1 VTALYGDTVTILR
14 AGYLVDKYGNPTS
27 QQDWANA
34 TRTPVS
40 GVSVQPDV
48 STEATGDR
56 GTITTGWRLFTP
68 KGRDLDLLATDR
80 VEFDGM
86 ALEVDGEIARY
97 RVSGRVHHVEARLK
111 RVTG

>member
-1 VTALYGDTVTILR
+1 MSALYGDAVTILR
-14 AGYLVDKYGNPTS
+14 AGYLVDAYGNPSS
-27 QQDWANA
+27 QRDWAHA
-34 TRTPVS
+34 VRTPVS

-56 GTITTGWRLFTP
+56 GTIVTGWRLFTP

-80 VEFDGM
+80 VEFGGM
-86 ALEVDGEIARY
+86 TLEVDGEVARY
-97 RVSGRVHHVEARLK
+97 RMGGRVHHVEARLK